1 MSNFKKLIDNNLTG
15 SLIYKALFEFKEKY
29 AWDKSLTSP
38 NTIST
43 TAQSPDIHSAT
54 YLEDFINAQNK
65 LSQLPDR

>member
-1 MSNFKKLIDNNLTG
+1 MSDSKILTDNSSTG

-29 AWDKSLTSP
+29 AWDKSLTIP

-43 TAQSPDIHSAT
+43 TVQSPDNHSAT